1 MSTKGK
7 RLQELRGS
15 DFEIA
20 KHQPD
25 IRGWEVRDR
34 SGHLMGKVHELIF
47 DSRAHKVRYMVVN
60 IADSKELQLEK
71 RTVLVPIGLAVL
83 QPKDDDV
90 ILEDVTPFQLR
101 ALPRYSKDD
110 LGTRAER
117 AISEVFGRKDT
128 KGVSTTD
135 ADADLEED
143 FYKHEH
149 FDEDNMYRDRRN
161 SSSAAATGTSAT
173 AYSRQELTEAEAASL
188 RREAELKPAVDTNID
203 PSTTRD
209 NTAYR
214 NDSILRDDDTSTRD
228 TTNRGNDST
237 ISSINLRNE
246 SSLRDDTTLRD
257 TTGAQQTGETDEEY
271 IRRAR
276 KNVDNRDK

>member
-20 KHQPD
+20 KGQPD

-34 SGHLMGKVHELIF
+34 SGHLMGKVSELIF

-60 IADSKELQLEK
+60 VVDSKELQLEK

-90 ILEDVTPFQLR
+90 ILDSVTPFQLR

-117 AISEVFGRKDT
+117 AISTVFGRTDN
-128 KGVSTTD
+128 KGGAAQTD
-135 ADADLEED
+135 EQDLEPD
-143 FYKHEH
+143 FYEH
-149 FDEDNMYRDRRN
+149 DHFNEDNMYRNRN
-161 SSSAAATGTSAT
+161 VATGAGAT
-173 AYSRQELTEAEAASL
+173 PLHGNISDAEAASL
-188 RREAELKPAVDTNID
+188 RREADMRPTPGA
-203 PSTTRD
+203 TTAGD
-209 NTAYR
+209 AS
-214 NDSILRDDDTSTRD
+214 SIRD
-228 TTNRGNDST
+228 T
-237 ISSINLRNE
+237 E
-246 SSLRDDTTLRD
+246 PP
-257 TTGAQQTGETDEEY
+257 QQKGETDEEY

-276 KNVDNRDK
+276 KNIDNRG